1 MGNITMKNPVVVV
14 IDDESSILEITQRY
28 FEHAGFM
35 VHTAVSGSAGLE
47 LARQVQ
53 PDLVVLDVMLPGLNG
68 FQVLELLR
76 AESSTPVLML
86 TARAEEMDRLRGLES
101 GADDYLVKPFSP
113 RELVARAKAILRR
126 GAPIGEHLQYG
137 DLELDITN
145 RAVLLEG
152 ETLTL
157 TQLEFDLLALLARS
171 PGRLWAREELLE
183 RIWGPDFAGVDR
195 VVDVHLSSLRRK
207 LGSAGVLIQTV
218 RGVGYRF
225 VVKA

>member
-1 MGNITMKNPVVVV
+1 MNNPVVII
-14 IDDESSILEITQRY
+14 IDDEPSILEVGQRY
-28 FEHAGFM
+28 FEHAGFA
-35 VHTAVSGSAGLE
+35 VHTAVDGSAGLE
-47 LARQVQ
+47 LVRRVQ
-53 PDLVVLDVMLPGLNG
+53 PNLVVLDVMLPGLNG

-76 AESSTPVLML
+76 TESSTPVLML
-86 TARAEEMDRLRGLES
+86 TARGEEFDRLRGLES

-126 GAPIGEHLQYG
+126 GAPVGERLRYG
-137 DLELDITN
+137 DLELDLTN

-152 ETLTL
+152 EMLNL
-157 TQLEFDLLALLARS
+157 TQLEFDLLALLARA

-183 RIWGPDFAGVDR
+183 RIWGADFAGVDR

-207 LGSAGVLIQTV
+207 LGGASALIQTV

-225 VVKA
+225 VVNP

>member
-1 MGNITMKNPVVVV
+1 MNNPVVVI
-14 IDDESSILEITQRY
+14 IDDEPSILEVGQRY
-28 FEHAGFM
+28 FEHAGFA
-35 VHTAVSGSAGLE
+35 VHTAVDGSAGLE
-47 LARQVQ
+47 LVRRVQ
-53 PDLVVLDVMLPGLNG
+53 PNLVVLDVMLPGLNG

-76 AESSTPVLML
+76 TESSTPVLML
-86 TARAEEMDRLRGLES
+86 TARGEEFDRLRGLES

-126 GAPIGEHLQYG
+126 GAPVGERLRYG
-137 DLELDITN
+137 DLELDLTN

-152 ETLTL
+152 EMLNL
-157 TQLEFDLLALLARS
+157 TQLEFDLLALLARA

-183 RIWGPDFAGVDR
+183 RIWGADFAGVDR

-207 LGSAGVLIQTV
+207 LGGASALIQTV

-225 VVKA
+225 VVNP